1 MRAFIIVAL
10 FTTLLACQNR
20 EAGSEKRAVEEITDE
35 ALINN
40 SDIIRMPVEGGKL
53 DTNKV
58 AKMTFAEYE
67 FDFGEVNAGE
77 TVTKVFEFTNT
88 GKLPLVVSNAQST
101 CGCTVPEF
109 PREAIP
115 PGKKGKITVKFDTS
129 GKAGP
134 QNKPVTITA
143 NTYPSTTVVQIVGL
157 VKNNPSE

>member
-10 FTTLLACQNR
+10 FSSLFACQNR
-20 EAGSEKRAVEEITDE
+20 ESGSEKRAVEEITDE

-53 DTNKV
+53 DTTKV

-67 FDFGEVNAGE
+67 YDFGEVSAGE

-88 GKLPLVVSNAQST
+88 GKSALVISNAQST

-134 QNKPVTITA
+134 QTKPVTITA
-143 NTYPSTTVVQIVGL
+143 NTYPSTTVVQVVGL
-157 VKNNPSE
+157 VKNNSSE